1 MSSWNNTPP
10 ATVSSAEIVECLKAC
25 IKYQGLER
33 TFSDFE
39 GMEHLLSRLP
49 IWTEVKLAAEAL
61 FAEERQR
68 EEELVLA
75 RARAAA
81 PNIYQVLPS
90 AMTGVATDG
99 GQVGQLFMDNHGIVK
114 QDN

>member
-1 MSSWNNTPP
+1 MSNWNETPP
-10 ATVSSAEIVECLKAC
+10 GTFSSAEIVECLKAC

-33 TFSDFE
+33 TFNDFQS
-39 GMEHLLSRLP
+39 MERLLSRMP
-49 IWTEVKLAAEAL
+49 VWAEVRLAAESL

-68 EEELVLA
+68 QVELELA
-75 RARAAA
+75 HARAAA

-99 GQVGQLFMDNHGIVK
+99 GQVGQLFMDNHGNVK